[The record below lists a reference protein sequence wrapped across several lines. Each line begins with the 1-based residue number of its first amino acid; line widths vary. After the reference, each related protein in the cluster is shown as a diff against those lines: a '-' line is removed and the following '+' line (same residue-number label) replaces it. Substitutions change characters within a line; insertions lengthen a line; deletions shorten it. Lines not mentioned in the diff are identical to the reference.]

1 MGLCGGLGGFLTRT
15 LLFVCVIIVPVP
27 KKVPV
32 AVLVNGA
39 SPVNGI
45 ITFSFDVVILNV
57 NVPDLNTTGGFGVA
71 FAFRKKK
78 HPIKSP
84 QLSLFKSIL
93 VTVATAPLE
102 TPVNFAPFTSYPKY
116 FSKFAKPIQSTL
128 NNLDV
133 AE

>member
-1 MGLCGGLGGFLTRT
+1 ML
-15 LLFVCVIIVPVP
+15 
-27 KKVPV
+27 
-32 AVLVNGA
+32 ANGA
-39 SPVNGI
+39 SPVNGM
-45 ITFSFDVVILNV
+45 ITFSFDVVILKV

-102 TPVNFAPFTSYPKY
+102 TPVNFAPFTRYPKY
-116 FSKFAKPIQSTL
+116 FSKFANPIPVSYTHLTL
-128 NNLDV
+128 PTTTIV
-133 AE
+133 